1 MRIASNRKTHK
12 ERMMR
17 LFVIFMLITI
27 IGIGFLQPDLGYGQ
41 GLTNLSLRGSVT
53 DDNGNYLAG
62 ANVVATHEPTGTQYG
77 AAVRNSGQFDI
88 INMKV
93 GGPYTV

>member
-41 GLTNLSLRGSVT
+41 GLTTSSLRGSVT

-62 ANVVATHEPTGTQYG
+62 ANVVATHEP
-77 AAVRNSGQFDI
+77 
-88 INMKV
+88 
-93 GGPYTV
+93 